1 MASRFGPTHWLKLMN
16 AAMRFRGRN
25 AVFGETGN
33 MMTAAAVKFD
43 SGDAGPTSDELAAG
57 TKLLFGQY
65 TITSFVNSGGFG
77 IVYLAIN
84 SLDRTVVI
92 KECFPS
98 AYCRRIGEVV
108 GARSRAQADE
118 LRSAVRHFVQEA
130 VTLSQLSH
138 PNIVKVHQVFECNE
152 TAYMAMDYIKGYDLL
167 QTVEG
172 SAPPLSPKEIIA
184 HLNTMLDAIGHVH
197 AQGLLHRDISPDN
210 MILDVEKGHPVLI
223 DFGASRKEVTRKS
236 RAVSGLRVVK
246 DGYSPQEF
254 YVSGSKQAPCS
265 DLYALAASFYHLITG
280 ETPKTSQERLSAI
293 ASREG
298 DPLRSLTGRF
308 RGYPVEFLR
317 AIDKAMSIFPRDRL
331 QSVDEWRAML
341 GGTLPEAKSAPAPAV
356 TPVPAPA
363 AQPAAAPV
371 IAAKAPSAEV
381 APAVTTAEVAAP
393 AVAAPAA
400 APVTADPEPPA
411 PAAAASMPTPAPAAL
426 AMSSPAAAA
435 PAPTARRGNSL
446 HSPKDVLVMAAA
458 ATLLLVG
465 LLSLPDLVPKVGGK
479 AVQPGASVAAAN
491 AGQTGE
497 RFPVVN
503 AVRLPNGIAF
513 ESVETATGMMTVVA
527 TVPKGADTDL
537 QVGDVLLVY
546 AASGETLGTDS
557 ALGDILKREFALGIS
572 SYSFVVRRG
581 DSTIDAGFRLGDAG

>member
-1 MASRFGPTHWLKLMN
+1 
-16 AAMRFRGRN
+16 
-25 AVFGETGN
+25 
-33 MMTAAAVKFD
+33 MTAAAIKFD
-43 SGDAGPTSDELAAG
+43 SGDAGPSSDELAVG
-57 TKLLFGQY
+57 TQLLFGQY

-77 IVYLAIN
+77 IVYLAMD

-98 AYCRRIGEVV
+98 AYCRRIGDTV
-108 GARSRAQADE
+108 GSRSRAQADDF
-118 LRSAVRHFVQEA
+118 RAAVRHFVQEA

-152 TAYMAMDYIKGYDLL
+152 TAYMAMDHIKGYDLL

-184 HLNTMLDAIGHVH
+184 HLHTMLEAIGHVH
-197 AQGLLHRDISPDN
+197 AHGLLHRDISPDN
-210 MILDVEKGHPVLI
+210 MILDVEKGQPVLI

-293 ASREG
+293 AGREG
-298 DPLRSLTGRF
+298 DPLRPLAGRF

-317 AIDKAMSIFPRDRL
+317 AIDKAMAIFPRDRL

-341 GGTLPEAKSAPAPAV
+341 GGKAVEPKLEGVAAPLNPAPMPVATEKAKSVEIAPAPAAA
-356 TPVPAPA
+356 APA
-363 AQPAAAPV
+363 AVAPTAVAPAAVAPSVAPPAVSVDPAAATP
-371 IAAKAPSAEV
+371 APTS
-381 APAVTTAEVAAP
+381 AP
-393 AVAAPAA
+393 AVAAPVASAPAA
-400 APVTADPEPPA
+400 TAPA
-411 PAAAASMPTPAPAAL
+411 PAARL
-426 AMSSPAAAA
+426 
-435 PAPTARRGNSL
+435 SL
-446 HSPKDVLVMAAA
+446 MQSPKDVLVSAAA
-458 ATLLLVG
+458 AALLLIG
-465 LLSLPDLVPKVGGK
+465 LLSLPDFMPSTGTP
-479 AVQPGASVAAAN
+479 AARPGDSVAVAN
-491 AGQTGE
+491 SDQHGGSL
-497 RFPVVN
+497 PVVN
-503 AVRLPNGIAF
+503 ALRLPNGLAF
-513 ESVETATGMMTVVA
+513 EAVETATGMMTVVA
-527 TVPKGADTDL
+527 TVPNGADTDL

-546 AASGETLGTDS
+546 AASGETLGTQT
-557 ALGDILKREFALGIS
+557 ALSDILRREFALGVA

-581 DSTIDAGFRLGDAG
+581 DRTIDAGFRLGDAG

>member
-1 MASRFGPTHWLKLMN
+1 
-16 AAMRFRGRN
+16 
-25 AVFGETGN
+25 
-33 MMTAAAVKFD
+33 MTAAAIKYD
-43 SGDAGPTSDELAAG
+43 SGDAGPSSDELADG
-57 TKLLFGQY
+57 TQLLFGQY

-77 IVYLAIN
+77 IVYLATN

-98 AYCRRIGEVV
+98 AYCRRIGDTV
-108 GARSRAQADE
+108 GSRSRAQADDF
-118 LRSAVRHFVQEA
+118 RAAVRHFVQEA

-152 TAYMAMDYIKGYDLL
+152 TAYMAMDHIKGYDLL
-167 QTVEG
+167 QAVEG

-197 AQGLLHRDISPDN
+197 AHGLLHRDISPDN
-210 MILDVEKGHPVLI
+210 MILDVEKGQPVLI

-265 DLYALAASFYHLITG
+265 DLYALAASFYHLISG

-298 DPLRSLTGRF
+298 DPLRPLAGRF

-341 GGTLPEAKSAPAPAV
+341 GGKVVQPRLEAVPVEPTPAPVPAEAAKALSVEHALSQPAPA
-356 TPVPAPA
+356 
-363 AQPAAAPV
+363 Q
-371 IAAKAPSAEV
+371 E
-381 APAVTTAEVAAP
+381 
-393 AVAAPAA
+393 
-400 APVTADPEPPA
+400 A
-411 PAAAASMPTPAPAAL
+411 PAAAASVVIAEQSAPSVPAPVAATVSPAVAIAPAA
-426 AMSSPAAAA
+426 ATPAFGVQQSPRDVLFTAAAA
-435 PAPTARRGNSL
+435 
-446 HSPKDVLVMAAA
+446 V
-458 ATLLLVG
+458 LLLVG
-465 LLSLPDLVPKVGGK
+465 LLSLPELLRPSSAPATLPVD
-479 AVQPGASVAAAN
+479 SSAATTAP
-491 AGQTGE
+491 QKGE
-497 RFPVVN
+497 TLLVVN
-503 AVRLPNGIAF
+503 ALRLPNGLAF
-513 ESVETATGMMTVVA
+513 ETVETATGMMTIA
-527 TVPKGADTDL
+527 STVPAGVETNL

-546 AASGETLGTDS
+546 TASGETLGTQT
-557 ALGDILKREFALGIS
+557 ALSDILRREFVRGVS

-581 DSTIDAGFRLGDAG
+581 DRTIDAEFRLGDAG

>member
-1 MASRFGPTHWLKLMN
+1 
-16 AAMRFRGRN
+16 MRSRGRN
-25 AVFGETGN
+25 AVYGRTGN

-43 SGDAGPTSDELAAG
+43 SGDAGPSSDELAAG
-57 TKLLFGQY
+57 TQLLFGQY
-65 TITSFVNSGGFG
+65 TINSFVNSGGFG
-77 IVYLAIN
+77 IVYLATN

-98 AYCRRIGEVV
+98 AYCRRIGETV
-108 GARSRAQADE
+108 GARSRAQADD

-184 HLNTMLDAIGHVH
+184 HLHTMLEAVGHVH
-197 AQGLLHRDISPDN
+197 AHGLLHRDISPDN
-210 MILDVEKGHPVLI
+210 MILDVEKGQPVLI

-236 RAVSGLRVVK
+236 RAISGLRVVK

-293 ASREG
+293 AGREG
-298 DPLRSLTGRF
+298 DPLRPLAGRF

-317 AIDKAMSIFPRDRL
+317 AIDKAMAIFPRDRL
-331 QSVDEWRAML
+331 QSVEEWREML
-341 GGTLPEAKSAPAPAV
+341 GVTLPQIAPVAAK
-356 TPVPAPA
+356 PV
-363 AQPAAAPV
+363 AAPV
-371 IAAKAPSAEV
+371 VSAKAPSVEV
-381 APAVTTAEVAAP
+381 AP
-393 AVAAPAA
+393 AVAAPVPVVAPVAA
-400 APVTADPEPPA
+400 APVAPATPTIAAPKPA
-411 PAAAASMPTPAPAAL
+411 PEAVVV
-426 AMSSPAAAA
+426 A
-435 PAPTARRGNSL
+435 PAPTAPAAPMALRHGPL
-446 HSPKDVLVMAAA
+446 QSPKDVLVMAAA

-465 LLSLPDLVPKVGGK
+465 LLSLPDLVPAVGGK
-479 AVQPGASVAAAN
+479 AAQPLASVAAAN
-491 AGQTGE
+491 ADQSGE
-497 RFPVVN
+497 RLPVVN
-503 AVRLPNGIAF
+503 AVRLPNGLAF
-513 ESVETATGMMTVVA
+513 EAVETATGMMTVVA
-527 TVPKGADTDL
+527 TVPKDADTTL

-546 AASGETLGTDS
+546 AASGETLGTQT
-557 ALGDILKREFALGIS
+557 ALSEILKREFALGVS

-581 DSTIDAGFRLGDAG
+581 ASTIDAEFRLGDAG